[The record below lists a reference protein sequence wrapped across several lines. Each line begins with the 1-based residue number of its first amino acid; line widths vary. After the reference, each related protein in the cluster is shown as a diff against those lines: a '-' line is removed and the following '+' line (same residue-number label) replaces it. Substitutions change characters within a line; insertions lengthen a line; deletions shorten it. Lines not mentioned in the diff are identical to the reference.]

1 MIELQEQAG
10 GNGLP
15 GPSFPLASIAACKVT
30 LSHGIDTQTTSASE
44 GLPED
49 WVEDIEVAD
58 RSMTAMNV
66 VIGSDVATVG
76 ESAIFVVPRPPLD
89 KDGVFEYLESSVHE
103 AGELRGGGEA
113 GVGGPQLGPADYI
126 DFSLAFYA

>member
-1 MIELQEQAG
+1 
-10 GNGLP
+10 
-15 GPSFPLASIAACKVT
+15 
-30 LSHGIDTQTTSASE
+30 
-44 GLPED
+44 
-49 WVEDIEVAD
+49 
-58 RSMTAMNV
+58 MTAMNV

-126 DFSLAFYA
+126 DFSYGVLTPEPGVGAFGFDFVEGSLGLLYTQ